1 MNTEHK
7 PTAVGGQALIE
18 GLMMRSAD
26 KIAMAVRNSDGEI
39 ILEKHQVKMPKKW
52 VTKTPLIRGMV
63 MLFASLKVGYKCL
76 MRSAE
81 IAGLDAIEQIDEEE
95 ATKELSEKQSKRQSK
110 KEAKL
115 AIKQAKKEEKAAKS
129 QCADNTSNTNEKSN
143 NVLMGIVTVVA
154 GILGVVLALVLFM
167 WLPEF
172 LFSIASR
179 LLSLDS
185 AMSGYSL
192 LQSASVGVI
201 RIILFVSYMGATSLM
216 KDIRRT
222 YMYHGAEH
230 KAIYCHEQNLPL
242 TLENVKAQ
250 SRFHPRCGTS
260 FLIFMLI
267 IGIFIGLLI
276 PSDWNTL
283 ARTGTRFLLL
293 PFIVGIG
300 YEFIRFAGK
309 KRGNKF
315 VRLLSA
321 PGIWL
326 QKIST
331 REPDDAMIECA
342 IVALESVLAQDEINT
357 SE

>member
-1 MNTEHK
+1 MSKEQK

-39 ILEKHQVKMPKKW
+39 ILEKREVKMPKKW

-63 MLFASLKVGYKCL
+63 MLFSSLKVGYKCL

-95 ATKELSEKQSKRQSK
+95 RLANGEITLEQVEIAEVEATSEPITPEQAESSTETTPSEDK
-110 KEAKL
+110 K
-115 AIKQAKKEEKAAKS
+115 S
-129 QCADNTSNTNEKSN
+129 SNA
-143 NVLMGIVTVVA
+143 VLMGVVTVVA

-179 LLSLDS
+179 LFSLEG
-185 AMSGYSL
+185 MHGYSL

-201 RIILFVSYMGATSLM
+201 RITLFVAYMAATSLM

-230 KAIYCHEQNLPL
+230 KAIYCHEKNLPL

-267 IGIFIGLLI
+267 IGIFVGLLI
-276 PSDWNTL
+276 PSEWSTL
-283 ARTGTRFLLL
+283 LRTGTRFLFL
-293 PFIVGIG
+293 PLIVGIG

-309 KRGNKF
+309 KRENIF
-315 VRLLSA
+315 VRILAA

-331 REPDDAMIECA
+331 REPTDDMIECA
-342 IVALESVLAQDEINT
+342 IVALESVLEEKQSD
-357 SE
+357 